1 MIFEK
6 ACLKKRGDDVS
17 FLCWAWFV
25 VAFGVRFIALVV
37 THFYSTD
44 VGLGGFN
51 PLFSGHDDRLYY
63 EISLRLLNGEAVPS
77 LPNLYPLILA
87 VLFHVW
93 GPSLFFGKLIN
104 VLAGALGVGI
114 AVCIAERL
122 TVTKQPR
129 WSLFRPGN
137 VAGLF
142 LSLYPSAVFYSTQLL
157 KDASVWLLGFLGLY
171 LIIRLV
177 TNPCVAYYLGLGMV
191 VALLW
196 FFRPYVALALVGALG
211 LYILFRG
218 TGLRNLVV
226 LGVLFLVIP
235 WLLGWGPFGWKYL
248 SPLLSPERLA
258 RFRAEVYGI
267 GGSSLG
273 IELDPTHPFRF
284 LLGWLYSSATVFLG
298 PFPWQV
304 DGLMEAIAF
313 LEVVYIWPLVA
324 VWLLRL
330 RCLRNPGPPELLL
343 LFALILG
350 FGIGI
355 FSDNLGANTRLRLL
369 VWGALIIYAAVRLGG
384 SGADTL
390 PHHPSRAGGSP
401 DAPSGT
407 P

>member
-1 MIFEK
+1 MKPDYLVKTPIRSVDLVLFWM
-6 ACLKKRGDDVS
+6 S
-17 FLCWAWFV
+17 
-25 VAFGVRFIALVV
+25 VAFLVRFGAFVL
-37 THFYSTD
+37 THLYSLNA
-44 VGLGGFN
+44 GFGGFY
-51 PLFSGHDDRLYY
+51 PLPSGADDRYYY
-63 EISLRLLNGEAVPS
+63 EAALRLLQGAGPME
-77 LPNLYPLILA
+77 LPNAYPLLLSLLFAAFGPNIFMAKFSNIL
-87 VLFHVW
+87 L
-93 GPSLFFGKLIN
+93 
-104 VLAGALGVGI
+104 GALGVGLG
-114 AVCIAERL
+114 VWLAETLAMR
-122 TVTKQPR
+122 R
-129 WSLFRPGN
+129 SSLWALSRPGN
-137 VAGLF
+137 VAGFF
-142 LSLYPSAVFYSTQLL
+142 LTFYPSAVFYSTQLL
-157 KDASVWLLGFLGLY
+157 KDSLIWFLGLLAIY
-171 LIIRLV
+171 LNILLLFRPRLWH
-177 TNPCVAYYLGLGMV
+177 YMGF
-191 VALLW
+191 ALVLFFLW
-196 FFRPYVALALVGALG
+196 SLRPYVVFVLMGAMG
-211 LYILFRG
+211 MY
-218 TGLRNLVV
+218 
-226 LGVLFLVIP
+226 FLLKRVRLKDLLIMGSFFFAVP

-313 LEVVYIWPLVA
+313 LEVIYIWPLVA
-324 VWLLRL
+324 VWLLGL
-330 RCLRNPGPPELLL
+330 RHLRNPGPPELLL